1 MAKGARA
8 PSHNA
13 YRGSIGRTRTRA
25 IHVTA
30 PSGDLVV
37 ATATVSIDAV
47 ADPELVTRLHT
58 GTLNSL
64 ELDGGVTVAI
74 HVPIVYHDPAAELL
88 VLVLGDGDR
97 HREVA
102 ERIRLLQDID
112 SDGGHVPA
120 YAKDFAVV
128 FGASGLAA
136 YLERRAKDALAQV
149 DAQREIGRTRADAE
163 RARGDA
169 DKARGELDKLRGDA
183 DQTRSELAAARAELV
198 DARAAAAATRAELG
212 DARAELDRLR
222 AAATAPS
229 AASGG
234 ATVVTAMPSQ
244 LRHDPPTDQIAVAQ
258 ADIERTRQ
266 ALDPAALRRAVAVPA
281 ISAADETH
289 DLSAYI
295 APREPE
301 SPSTQ
306 RLELVDPDL
315 EVIESADAPPVE
327 PAPARAPEHRP
338 SEPPRPPPMRSSR
351 GSIPG
356 VTSLGSA
363 THTVPPT
370 PAPAAAVPAEP
381 APPAAVPADERRATS
396 DFDKIT
402 TDVRTAGELAKE
414 PLSGTGFRV
423 EVDDEQTQ
431 HGSPPASADPLTT
444 QTLELPLPAGSAFD
458 AWIELAATAP
468 TSSFTV
474 DGNGPRLA
482 VLAGEPVARTLS
494 KQLDVRIVL
503 FRLPTYPVVAL
514 AIGAPIA
521 FRAPHPDQLV
531 IVPLDVGTQA
541 DRDLLGAL
549 SASFRLR
556 VDIIKRGKLMR
567 SVSLVAPLADN
578 AGYVLRAAEDHL
590 RGITADGS
598 AASFDRARD
607 AVMAAGFDVLGSQHA
622 EAAEFRDD
630 KLAQL
635 DTAQHLRRA
644 VAMARRFAR
653 PAREDYL
660 VCTRGFP
667 LKRWHE
673 LRRHVVQ
680 IAVTWGIWMGP
691 ELAQVAVSE
700 GFARSRRDLIVRLD
714 AGFDA
719 LRRHPTA
726 FDIDQDAA
734 DDNLK
739 ALAEEAKALGV
750 ELKKAAPVKN
760 GHIASDDVV
769 AVAGSI
775 EHTPTASVPKGMTVE
790 ELMLLLDDRSRRVS
804 AALELCERGDA
815 RAAGPVIG
823 VVQKLSRA
831 EAVRVL
837 GSSVRFGGAAADPL
851 LAGLKSNK
859 AFLRHGCALALA
871 MLRTEAGT
879 QAVIELLL
887 EEPTEVWRE
896 IARAVG
902 QIGQTA
908 LMPLAA
914 QAGRLNDR
922 LTPAIAERVAW
933 AMAHVAVR
941 GGKTA
946 LEALAA
952 GHSVVAPVARKAID
966 LVELATNDHT
976 LVRNNTGG
984 DPPRDVTVN
993 RAFSRRFFEA
1003 LDQAAPPG
1011 LAPGIGE
1018 MSSPMETLDEADLM
1032 AAEEEEQLDES
1043 DLIQP

>member
-13 YRGSIGRTRTRA
+13 YRGSIGRTRSRA

-37 ATATVSIDAV
+37 ATATVAIDAV

-58 GTLNSL
+58 GTLNTL
-64 ELDGGVTVAI
+64 ELDGGATVAI
-74 HVPIVYHDPAAELL
+74 QVPIVYHDPAAELL
-88 VLVLGDGDR
+88 VLVLGEGDR
-97 HREVA
+97 HREIA
-102 ERIRLLQDID
+102 ERIRLLQEID
-112 SDGGHVPA
+112 SDGVHVPA

-128 FGASGLAA
+128 FGAGGLAG
-136 YLERRAKDALAQV
+136 YLERRAKDALVHV
-149 DAQREIGRTRADAE
+149 DVQRELGRSRADAE

-169 DKARGELDKLRGDA
+169 DKARAELDKVRGDA
-183 DQTRSELAAARAELV
+183 DTARAEL
-198 DARAAAAATRAELG
+198 AELRAEL
-212 DARAELDRLR
+212 EQLR
-222 AAATAPS
+222 TAAATAPGP
-229 AASGG
+229 ATAG
-234 ATVVTAMPSQ
+234 ATVVMPTPMPVPAQ
-244 LRHDPPTDQIAVAQ
+244 LHSDPPTDQISVSQ
-258 ADIERTRQ
+258 AEIERTRQ
-266 ALDPAALRRAVAVPA
+266 ALDPAGLHRAAGVPA
-281 ISAADETH
+281 ISPADQTH
-289 DLSAYI
+289 DDLSRQL
-295 APREPE
+295 APREAE
-301 SPSTQ
+301 QPSTH

-315 EVIESADAPPVE
+315 EVIESAAAKPATPSGFAGPRSDAE
-327 PAPARAPEHRP
+327 QRP
-338 SEPPRPPPMRSSR
+338 SEPPKPPPPLRSSR

-356 VTSLGSA
+356 IVSA
-363 THTVPPT
+363 GTTPP
-370 PAPAAAVPAEP
+370 PVAPVAPAESPTEP
-381 APPAAVPADERRATS
+381 AVEERRATS
-396 DFDKIT
+396 DFDKVT
-402 TDVRTAGELAKE
+402 TDVRSAGELAKE
-414 PLSGTGFRV
+414 SLGTGFRV

-431 HGSPPASADPLTT
+431 HGNPPASADPLTT

-468 TSSFTV
+468 ASSFTV
-474 DGNGPRLA
+474 DTTGPRLA
-482 VLAGEPVARTLS
+482 LLAPEPVARTLS
-494 KQLDVRIVL
+494 KQLDVRILL

-514 AIGAPIA
+514 ALGAPIA
-521 FRAPHPDQLV
+521 FRAPTPDQIV
-531 IVPLDVGTQA
+531 VVPLDVGTQA

-556 VDIIKRGKLMR
+556 VDVIKRGKLMR

-607 AVMAAGFDVLGSQHA
+607 AVVAAGFDVLGSQHA

-673 LRRHVVQ
+673 LRKHVVQ
-680 IAVTWGIWMGP
+680 VAVTWGIWMGP

-750 ELKKAAPVKN
+750 DLKKAAPVKN
-760 GHIASDDVV
+760 GHIASNNVV

-815 RAAGPVIG
+815 RAAAPVIA

-837 GSSVRFGGAAADPL
+837 GSSVRFGAAAAQPL

-871 MLRTEAGT
+871 MLRTEEGT
-879 QAVIELLL
+879 AAVIALLL
-887 EEPTEVWRE
+887 DEPTEVWRE

-902 QIGQTA
+902 QIGANA

-941 GGKTA
+941 GGKAA

-966 LVELATNDHT
+966 LVDVAATDHT
-976 LVRNNTGG
+976 LVRNSTGG

-1003 LDQAAPPG
+1003 LDQAAPAG

-1018 MSSPMETLDEADLM
+1018 MSSPMETLDEGDLI
-1032 AAEEEEQLDES
+1032 AAEEEELLDES